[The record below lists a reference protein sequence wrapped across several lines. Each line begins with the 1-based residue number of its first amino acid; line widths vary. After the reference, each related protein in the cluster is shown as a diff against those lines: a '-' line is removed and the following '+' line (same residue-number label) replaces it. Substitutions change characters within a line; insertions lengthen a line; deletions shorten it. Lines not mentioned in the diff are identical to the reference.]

1 MRAQPRETGGYAL
14 GAAIVVWITGCG
26 QPNPKILTSN
36 EDVRGGVSPSIEGA
50 EPTEGDKIKALI
62 AAVRGSE
69 HVFVVDDIERKGP
82 ATADKLKVLLDRD
95 VAGVRTAGEFI
106 KRIAA
111 PEREHGRVDI
121 VRTGPEPEDT
131 MHFRAWLQIQLAEID
146 GRPVPELDAADSAK
160 PTVAEADVATD
171 TSPPEGAT
179 LAQVKIFDALMLVER
194 SGLTFVSPP
203 RKQVHAPRL
212 KSSRPER
219 APISKRKP
227 KRKEYTS
234 REFADMLRKK
244 WEFLGA
250 DIDDLP
256 TFMDEIGS
264 ESFAAMTPYL
274 VILEDGTE
282 QEFRPWLEAQLD
294 QRATLARGG
303 AP

>member
-1 MRAQPRETGGYAL
+1 MRAQPRVTGGFAL
-14 GAAIVVWITGCG
+14 GTAIVLWITGCG

-50 EPTEGDKIKALI
+50 EPTEGDKINALI
-62 AAVRGSE
+62 AAVRDSPHE
-69 HVFVVDDIERKGP
+69 FVVDDISRKGP

-95 VAGVRTAGEFI
+95 VAGVRTASEFI

-111 PEREHGRVDI
+111 PEREQGRIDHVM
-121 VRTGPEPEDT
+121 TGPEPEDQ
-131 MHFRAWLQIQLAEID
+131 MHFRAWLQLRLAEIE
-146 GRPVPELDAADSAK
+146 GRPIPEASGAADAGK
-160 PTVAEADVATD
+160 TA
-171 TSPPEGAT
+171 PPEASADSGAPAGAT
-179 LAQVKIFDALMLVER
+179 LSQVKIFDALMLVER
-194 SGLTFVSPP
+194 SGLTFISPP
-203 RKQVHAPRL
+203 RKQVQAPRL

-219 APISKRKP
+219 PPISKRKP

-274 VILEDGTE
+274 VVLEDGTE
-282 QEFRPWLEAQLD
+282 QEFRPWLEAQLA

>member
-1 MRAQPRETGGYAL
+1 MREWPRVSVGDAL
-14 GAAIVVWITGCG
+14 GAVIVVWITGCG

-36 EDVRGGVSPSIEGA
+36 EDVRGGVSPSIAGA
-50 EPTEGDKIKALI
+50 EATEGDRINALI
-62 AAVRGSE
+62 AEVRNSP
-69 HVFVVDDIERKGP
+69 HLFVHDDIERKGP

-106 KRIAA
+106 ERIAA
-111 PEREHGRVDI
+111 PEREDGTVDH
-121 VRTGPEPEDT
+121 VVTGPEDEDKVP
-131 MHFRAWLQIQLAEID
+131 FESWLKVRLAQIE
-146 GRPVPELDAADSAK
+146 GK
-160 PTVAEADVATD
+160 PLPSEVEADDGGKAD
-171 TSPPEGAT
+171 APEAAGEPDGKT
-179 LAQVKIFDALMLVER
+179 LSQVKIFDALMLVER

-203 RKQVHAPRL
+203 RKPIKTPRL
-212 KSSRPER
+212 KSARRERP
-219 APISKRKP
+219 PISKRKP

-274 VILEDGTE
+274 VVLEDGSE
-282 QEFRPWLEAQLD
+282 QEFRPWLQTQLAK
-294 QRATLARGG
+294 RATIAQGG